1 MNIDDSTWS
10 YNEFLAFLLIY
21 GAEMNAPLT
30 KEELQYIQQRTN
42 IADVAKIKN
51 KVDSVSDAEALDV
64 IDDYKKKFLINP
76 EAETQARKDLHNL
89 LDTPGMHSQLEKVVV
104 HILER
109 LI

>member
-1 MNIDDSTWS
+1 MNIDDSNWS

-30 KEELQYIQQRTN
+30 SEELAYIQQRTN
-42 IADVAKIKN
+42 ISDVLKIKS

-64 IDDYKKKFLINP
+64 IDDYKKKFLNTA
-76 EAETQARKDLHNL
+76 EAEAQARKDLHNL